1 MLCLSIYVKCRE
13 SRFPD
18 RGRKCFF
25 LVDRLRLAL
34 WVEKVDSP
42 IGDENSF
49 LYVHCFLPSV
59 EKVDSPIG
67 DEKQSDICYDFLRK
81 VEKVDSPIGD
91 EKSVFVMVLLS
102 ISSVEKVDSPIGDE
116 NSSSFA
122 YFTVTLL

>member
-1 MLCLSIYVKCRE
+1 M
-13 SRFPD
+13 
-18 RGRKCFF
+18 
-25 LVDRLRLAL
+25 DRLRLAL

-49 LYVHCFLPSV
+49 LYVHCFLPS
-59 EKVDSPIG
+59 
-67 DEKQSDICYDFLRK
+67 

>member
-1 MLCLSIYVKCRE
+1 M
-13 SRFPD
+13 
-18 RGRKCFF
+18 
-25 LVDRLRLAL
+25 DRLRLAL
-34 WVEKVDSP
+34 W
-42 IGDENSF
+42 
-49 LYVHCFLPSV
+49 V

>member
-1 MLCLSIYVKCRE
+1 M
-13 SRFPD
+13 
-18 RGRKCFF
+18 
-25 LVDRLRLAL
+25 DRLRLAL

-116 NSSSFA
+116 NFNFCSNHDF
-122 YFTVTLL
+122 LLCRESRFPDRGRKRFG